1 MLRLLVILT
10 LVAAVPAAVKR
21 EEYSPG
27 NGNTGSAPA
36 ANSQPVYSP
45 SSPSSSYSGGSSA
58 PYNSNTYPA
67 RESYSSSANA
77 ANNQYPTDHSASAS
91 SASASYQSQP
101 SSQGNLYYYYYPV
114 QDKPKEPGY
123 HASSSNQYASA
134 VNPNYA
140 SAVANSQSAET
151 GQHSG
156 LDSAAS
162 GQDLSYSAQD
172 LSYSAQNL
180 GQGIANEYSS
190 QNGASYDQQ
199 LSNLASQLQQY
210 GFGSNPSGYSS
221 SGQGSYSANNF
232 DSSASNFGSSA
243 SSPSASFSSQGEA
256 LHSASSHP
264 SYSAAAAASSF
275 GGQNGGQL
283 PYNGQTN
290 GYTYGSGQP
299 SYGNFAS
306 ASGPQ
311 ASYEQPSTGLRKYGL
326 SSILMPMLALAG
338 LSLLIPTVTSLGSS
352 GRRRRAIDDNP
363 KDSAMNGYI
372 DRLERY
378 YSIYRTAV
386 EKEECMNR
394 IICELG

>member
-1 MLRLLVILT
+1 MLAVLVILT
-10 LVAAVPAAVKR
+10 LVGAVPAAVKR
-21 EEYSPG
+21 EEYSSAPG
-27 NGNTGSAPA
+27 NTAGSSAAA

-45 SSPSSSYSGGSSA
+45 SSPSSSYSSGS
-58 PYNSNTYPA
+58 PTYNSNSYPA
-67 RESYSSSANA
+67 REGYSSGANT
-77 ANNQYPTDHSASAS
+77 ANNQYPADHSASAS
-91 SASASYQSQP
+91 SSSASYQSQP

-114 QDKPKEPGY
+114 QDKPKESGY

-140 SAVANSQSAET
+140 AGVANGQSADS
-151 GQHSG
+151 GQHTG

-162 GQDLSYSAQD
+162 GQDLSYSTQD

-180 GQGIANEYSS
+180 GQGMASEYTS
-190 QNGASYDQQ
+190 QNGGSYDQQ

-210 GFGSNPSGYSS
+210 GFGSNPSGYSGN
-221 SGQGSYSANNF
+221 GQGSYSANNY
-232 DSSASNFGSSA
+232 DSSAPSFGSSA

-256 LHSASSHP
+256 LHSSSSHP
-264 SYSAAAAASSF
+264 SYSAAAASSYGAQSGAQLPF
-275 GGQNGGQL
+275 NGQNS
-283 PYNGQTN
+283 
-290 GYTYGSGQP
+290 GYAFGSGQP
-299 SYGNFAS
+299 TYGNFPS

-311 ASYEQPSTGLRKYGL
+311 ASYEQPSSGLRKYGL

-352 GRRRRAIDDNP
+352 GRRRRSIEDNA

-386 EKEECMNR
+386 EKEDCMNR